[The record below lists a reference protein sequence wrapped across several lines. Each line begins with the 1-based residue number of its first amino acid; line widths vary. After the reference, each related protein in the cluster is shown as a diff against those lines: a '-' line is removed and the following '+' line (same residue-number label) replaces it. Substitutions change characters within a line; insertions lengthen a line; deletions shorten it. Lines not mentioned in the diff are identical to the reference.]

1 MFIVFEG
8 VDGSGKSTQ
17 IKKINEY
24 LKSKFYE
31 VVLTREPGGTFSGEL
46 IRDIFLTNEFSADIQ
61 YILMLAARA
70 EHIDSV
76 ILPALQQGKIVLSDR
91 YCDSTEVYQTSINQ
105 DLRWMSLR
113 LTKNIMP
120 NITFL
125 LDIEP
130 EIALSRINKR
140 KNAEVDIL
148 EEGINEDIVR
158 NRRNSYLKI
167 ARENADR
174 YCIINANEN
183 YDIVNNNIIKAVEH
197 ILNGQK

>member
-24 LKSKFYE
+24 LKNKSYE

-46 IRDIFLTNEFSADIQ
+46 IRDIFLTNEFSAEIQ

-91 YCDSTEVYQTSINQ
+91 YCDSTEVYQSSINR
-105 DLRWMSLR
+105 DLRWMGLC

-120 NITFL
+120 DITFL

-130 EIALSRINKR
+130 ETALSRINKR
-140 KNAEVDIL
+140 RNMEIDIL
-148 EEGINEDIVR
+148 EENLNEEIVR
-158 NRRNSYLKI
+158 NRRALYLKI
-167 ARENADR
+167 ARENPNR
-174 YCIINANEN
+174 YCIINANQN
-183 YDIVNNNIIKAVEH
+183 HDIVHSNIIEAVEH